1 MAGLRVIFMGS
12 PEFSVPTLEAILDA
26 GHDVVAV
33 YAQPP
38 RPAGRG
44 QKERA
49 CPVHAFAL
57 ERGLEV
63 RTPLSLKNE
72 NEHKAFQN
80 LNADV
85 AIVVAYG
92 LILPKEIL
100 TSPTYGCING
110 HASLLPRWRGAAPI
124 QRAIMAGDQESGVTI
139 MQMDEGLDTGDML
152 LREAVAITATTTASE
167 LHDTLSVLSARLTFE
182 ALQNLESGGLSR
194 QPQPEDGVTYAAKL
208 TRGEGQLDWTQPA
221 EELERAVRALN
232 PWPGVWFEYHGE
244 RIKVLSA
251 VLRTGTGN
259 SPPGSIIEGFK
270 IACGNGALEVT
281 RAQRPGK
288 GAMDADAFLRGYEL
302 KPGSLLT

>member
-44 QKERA
+44 QKERP

-57 ERGLEV
+57 ERGLDI

-72 NEHKAFQN
+72 EEHKAFQE
-80 LNADV
+80 LNSDV

-100 TSPTYGCING
+100 ASPTYGCING

-124 QRAIMAGDQESGVTI
+124 QRAIMAGDQKSGVTI

-152 LREAVAITATTTASE
+152 LREAVAITPTTTASE
-167 LHDTLSVLSARLTFE
+167 LHDSLSMLSARLTFE
-182 ALQNLESGGLSR
+182 ALQNLESGGLYP
-194 QPQPEDGVTYAAKL
+194 QPQPEDGITYAAKL
-208 TRGEGQLDWTQPA
+208 TRGEGHLDWARPA

-232 PWPGVWFEYHGE
+232 PWPGVWFEHQGE

-251 VLRTGTGN
+251 ILSSKNG
-259 SPPGSIIEGFK
+259 SPGSIIEGFK
-270 IACGNGALEVT
+270 IACGEGALEVT

-288 GAMDADAFLRGYEL
+288 GAMDAEAFLRGYDL
-302 KPGSLLT
+302 KSGSLLT

>member
-12 PEFSVPTLEAILDA
+12 PEFSLPTLEATLDA
-26 GHDVVAV
+26 GHEVAAV

-44 QKERA
+44 QKERP

-57 ERGLEV
+57 ERGLKI
-63 RTPLSLKNE
+63 RTPLSLKNKE
-72 NEHKAFQN
+72 EHEVFQN
-80 LNADV
+80 LKADV

-92 LILPKEIL
+92 LILPNEIL
-100 TSPTYGCING
+100 GSPAYGCING

-124 QRAIMAGDQESGVTI
+124 QRAIMAGDQESGMTI
-139 MQMDEGLDTGDML
+139 MQMDEGLDTGEML
-152 LREAVAITATTTASE
+152 LREAVAVTPTATASE
-167 LHDTLSVLSARLTFE
+167 LHDTLSVLSARLIFE
-182 ALQNLESGGLSR
+182 ALQNLESGGLTP

-208 TRGEGQLDWTQPA
+208 TRSEGQLDWAQPA

-232 PWPGVWFEYHGE
+232 PWPGVWFEHQGE

-251 VLRTGTGN
+251 ELGAGNGT
-259 SPPGSIIEGFK
+259 PGSIIEGFK
-270 IACGNGALEVT
+270 IACGTGTLEVT

-288 GAMDADAFLRGYEL
+288 GAMDADAFLRGYDI
-302 KPGSLLT
+302 KPESLLT